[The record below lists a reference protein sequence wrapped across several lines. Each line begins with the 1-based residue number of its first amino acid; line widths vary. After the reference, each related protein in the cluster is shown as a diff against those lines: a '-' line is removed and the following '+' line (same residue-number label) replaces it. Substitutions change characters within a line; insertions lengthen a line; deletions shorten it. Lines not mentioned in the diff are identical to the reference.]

1 VLENIPSS
9 TISSGR
15 IWKRVVLWTALF
27 LCLALLAVYG
37 WLMLYAN
44 ENGPAGSTAQ
54 VVVEIPKG
62 TSVQGI
68 GRILGDAGVIQDDI
82 RFMLLARL
90 QGVAAKLRAG
100 EFQLPIG
107 SKPLEILDLLI
118 TAKPFHYTIT
128 IPEGLRAEEIGAIFA
143 AEGWCDQYVFLEL
156 MEDLEL
162 IDELGLAGISSLEGY
177 LYPDTYFLTRETR
190 GAKAI
195 IVMLVNRFKDVWG
208 EVVKDMRDQLP
219 DQRET
224 VILASIVEK
233 ETGDATERPLIA
245 SVFLNRLQK
254 GMKLQSDPTVVYGS
268 GNFRGPITKTDL
280 KSTNP
285 YNTYVIPALP
295 AGPIASPGKAA
306 LLAVLHPAEAD
317 FLYFVSKNDGT
328 HYFSKDLREHI
339 NAVNKYQRK
348 NGEKDGK

>member
-1 VLENIPSS
+1 MSENTHSS

-27 LCLALLAVYG
+27 LCLMPLACYY

-44 ENGPAGSTAQ
+44 NNGPAGSEDQ

-68 GRILGDAGVIQDDI
+68 GKILGEAGVIRDDM

-90 QGVAAKLRAG
+90 RGVATKLRAG

-107 SKPLEILDLLI
+107 KNPSEILELLV
-118 TAKPFHYTIT
+118 TAKPYHYSIT
-128 IPEGLRAEEIGAIFA
+128 IPEGLRGEDIGAIFS

-156 MEDLEL
+156 IEDPEL
-162 IDELGLAGISSLEGY
+162 IAELGFAGVSSLEGY
-177 LYPDTYFLTRETR
+177 LYPDTYFLTREKR
-190 GAKAI
+190 GAKSI
-195 IVMLVNRFKDVWG
+195 IVMLVNRFKEVWG
-208 EVVKDMRDQLP
+208 EVVSDMKDSIP

-245 SVFLNRLQK
+245 SVFLNRLEK

-268 GNFRGPITKTDL
+268 GNFNGPITKSDL
-280 KSTNP
+280 KSSNP

-295 AGPIASPGKAA
+295 AGPIASPGRAA
-306 LLAVLHPAEAD
+306 IEAVLHPAEVEY
-317 FLYFVSKNDGT
+317 LYFVSKNDGT
-328 HYFSKDLREHI
+328 HYFSKNLREHI

-348 NGEKDGK
+348 NREKDSK

>member
-1 VLENIPSS
+1 MSENTHSS

-27 LCLALLAVYG
+27 LCLMPLVCYY

-44 ENGPAGSTAQ
+44 NNGPAGSEDQ

-68 GRILGDAGVIQDDI
+68 GKILGEAGVIRDDM

-90 QGVAAKLRAG
+90 RGVATKLRAG

-107 SKPLEILDLLI
+107 KNPSEILELLV
-118 TAKPFHYTIT
+118 TAKPYHYSIT
-128 IPEGLRAEEIGAIFA
+128 IPEGLRGEDIGAIFS

-156 MEDLEL
+156 MEDPEL
-162 IDELGLAGISSLEGY
+162 IAELGFAGVSSLEGY
-177 LYPDTYFLTRETR
+177 LYPDTYFLTREKR
-190 GAKAI
+190 GAKSI
-195 IVMLVNRFKDVWG
+195 IVMLVNRFKEVWG
-208 EVVKDMRDQLP
+208 EVVSDMKDSIP

-233 ETGDATERPLIA
+233 ETGDAAERPLIA
-245 SVFLNRLQK
+245 SVFLNRLEK

-268 GNFRGPITKTDL
+268 GNFNGPITKSDL
-280 KSTNP
+280 KSSNP

-295 AGPIASPGKAA
+295 AGPIASPGRAA
-306 LLAVLHPAEAD
+306 IEAVLHPAEAEY
-317 FLYFVSKNDGT
+317 LYFVSKNDGT
-328 HYFSKDLREHI
+328 HYFSKNLREHI

-348 NGEKDGK
+348 NREKDSK

>member
-1 VLENIPSS
+1 
-9 TISSGR
+9 
-15 IWKRVVLWTALF
+15 
-27 LCLALLAVYG
+27 
-37 WLMLYAN
+37 MLYAN
-44 ENGPAGSTAQ
+44 NNGPAGSEDQ

-68 GRILGDAGVIQDDI
+68 GKILGEAGVIRDDM

-90 QGVAAKLRAG
+90 RGVATKLRAG

-107 SKPLEILDLLI
+107 KNPSEILELLV
-118 TAKPFHYTIT
+118 TAKPYHYSIT
-128 IPEGLRAEEIGAIFA
+128 IPEGLRGEDIGAIFS

-156 MEDLEL
+156 IEDPEL
-162 IDELGLAGISSLEGY
+162 IAELGFAGVSSLEGY
-177 LYPDTYFLTRETR
+177 LYPDTYFLTREKR
-190 GAKAI
+190 GAKSI
-195 IVMLVNRFKDVWG
+195 IVMLVNRFKEVWG
-208 EVVKDMRDQLP
+208 EVVSDMKDSIP

-245 SVFLNRLQK
+245 SVFLNRLEK

-268 GNFRGPITKTDL
+268 GNFNGPITKSDL
-280 KSTNP
+280 KSSNP

-295 AGPIASPGKAA
+295 AGPIASPGRAA
-306 LLAVLHPAEAD
+306 IEAVLHPAEVEY
-317 FLYFVSKNDGT
+317 LYFVSKNDGT
-328 HYFSKDLREHI
+328 HYFSKNLREHI

-348 NGEKDGK
+348 NREKDSK